1 MNRKNLI
8 LDYILQK
15 LFQTDTGLKPINCQ
29 LKSYIPK
36 ENYKVMYYNRLV
48 ILSGYS
54 SIINRVDNVDR
65 PP

>member
-8 LDYILQK
+8 LDYILHK